1 MSPGRLHPPGRR
13 ADTRSMIYL
22 VYEKQELIAETDT
35 LDFVKQVVRV
45 HPDCA
50 IKEMGTGKVYKPKLV
65 RKSA

>member
-1 MSPGRLHPPGRR
+1 
-13 ADTRSMIYL
+13 MIYL